1 MASGGSQICVT
12 DKPLSEY
19 YKRSNG
25 KGIYKY
31 RSDCKACKKLYDRE
45 RYIKL
50 GGKRNTGRG
59 LEQSEKSKRELRERI
74 LEEESNSADVHWSLI

>member
-1 MASGGSQICVT
+1 MASGGSQICVKCDT

-31 RSDCKACKKLYDRE
+31 NSDCKACKSLYYKE

-50 GGKRNTGRG
+50 GGKINTQRI
-59 LEQSEKSKRELRERI
+59 QREMLKK
-74 LEEESNSADVHWSLI
+74 

>member
-1 MASGGSQICVT
+1 MASQICVKCDT

-31 RSDCKACKKLYDRE
+31 NSDCKACKKLYDRE

-50 GGKRNTGRG
+50 GGKRNAGKYQE
-59 LEQSEKSKRELRERI
+59 LNEKFNREYRERC
-74 LEEESNSADVHWSLI
+74 LKNNSNSDDVHWSLI